1 MKTIKICLSTMLA
14 FGLYSALPTQ
24 VTAQETEAL
33 AKFTMRM
40 DQVIDYV
47 QVSCESD
54 AMKFC
59 STVTPGEGRL
69 LMCLLAHEDKINEPC
84 GAAIFDALFEL
95 GDTIINLQFAVEA
108 CGGDIEKTC
117 VSQQHPGRGHS
128 RLAKFRAP
136 LYPYHWQKN
145 SVRGMPP
152 TNGDRREY

>member
-1 MKTIKICLSTMLA
+1 MKTIKRCLSMMLA
-14 FGLYSALPTQ
+14 FGLYSALSMQ
-24 VTAQETEAL
+24 VIAQETEAL

-59 STVTPGEGRL
+59 SSVTPGEGRL

-84 GAAIFDALFEL
+84 GAAIFDALVEL

-108 CGGDIEKTC
+108 CGSDIEKTC
-117 VSQQHPGRGHS
+117 GDVQPGEGRIAQCLIDNKATIS
-128 RLAKFRAP
+128 EP
-136 LYPYHWQKN
+136 CQE
-145 SVRGMPP
+145 SVADFQR
-152 TNGDRREY
+152 NN